1 MIIGIDA
8 TEFGIDRGGV
18 RHYLFNL
25 LQSLQEIDKDNTYR
39 VMWTKRIYHLYIGVP
54 PSLCFLLFM
63 KALDFQYWKQWPP
76 VYRLLHLLPGHCQR
90 LLGMRGYW

>member
-39 VMWTKRIYHLYIGVP
+39 VILHFWKKTMMESYTELQGLLTQNNFKLK
-54 PSLCFLLFM
+54 FLIRNTIFV
-63 KALDFQYWKQWPP
+63 F
-76 VYRLLHLLPGHCQR
+76 VNS
-90 LLGMRGYW
+90 